1 MELTDLMKYYLQK
14 KMKKFLVLGLTAFSL
29 MGCVA
34 ERDFVVE
41 SDYSYRGKFKQYN
54 TFNFLNI
61 GDTVNFNGLSDK
73 LIRDEIERRMISQGY
88 RLSNKPSLYVA
99 YKVFNNDMK
108 FKGYEQ
114 MELESW
120 DQFFAKKA
128 ENERNLE
135 YIQEAKYNT
144 KDYELKEGTLLIDFI
159 DRKSHGVIWQG
170 YASGLFDNRTYFSKD
185 VKYAVR
191 SILNQYRLLASSYQQ

>member
-1 MELTDLMKYYLQK
+1 MKN
-14 KMKKFLVLGLTAFSL
+14 FLLPLLVCTSL
-29 MGCVA
+29 LGCVS
-34 ERDFVVE
+34 ERDFIVE
-41 SDYSYRGKFKQYN
+41 YDYSYRGKFKQYN

-61 GDTVNFNGLSDK
+61 GDTVDFNGLSDH
-73 LIRDEIERRMISQGY
+73 LIRDEITRRMVSQGY
-88 RLSNKPSLYVA
+88 KLSNKPSLYVA
-99 YKVFNNDMK
+99 YKVFSDDMK
-108 FKGYEQ
+108 FKGYDQ

-128 ENERNLE
+128 ENEYNLE
-135 YIQEAKYNT
+135 YIKEAQYNT

-170 YASGLFDNRTYFSKD
+170 YASGLFDDRTYFSKD

-191 SILNQYRLLASSYQQ
+191 SILNQYRLLAASYQ

>member
-1 MELTDLMKYYLQK
+1 MKNYLP
-14 KMKKFLVLGLTAFSL
+14 LLLICVSL
-29 MGCVA
+29 ASCVS
-34 ERDFVVE
+34 ERDFIVE
-41 SDYSYRGKFKQYN
+41 YDYSYRGKFKQYN
-54 TFNFLNI
+54 TFNFLNL

-73 LIRDEIERRMISQGY
+73 LIRDEIERRMVSQGY
-88 RLSNKPSLYVA
+88 KLSNKPSLYVA
-99 YKVFNNDMK
+99 YKVFSNDMK

-128 ENERNLE
+128 ENEYNLE
-135 YIQEAKYNT
+135 YIKEAQYNT
-144 KDYELKEGTLLIDFI
+144 RDYELKEGTLLIDFI

-170 YASGLFDNRTYFSKD
+170 YASGLFDDKTYFSKD

-191 SILNQYRLLASSYQQ
+191 SILNQYRLLAASFQ

>member
-1 MELTDLMKYYLQK
+1 
-14 KMKKFLVLGLTAFSL
+14 MKKLLTLILIGFSV

-41 SDYSYRGKFKQYN
+41 YDYSYRGKFKQYN

-61 GDTVNFNGLSDK
+61 GDTVNFNGLSDYM
-73 LIRDEIERRMISQGY
+73 IRDEIERRMISQGY
-88 RLSNKPSLYVA
+88 KLSNKPSLYVA
-99 YKVFNNDMK
+99 YKVFDNDMK
-108 FKGYEQ
+108 FKGYDQ

-135 YIQEAKYNT
+135 YIEEAKYNT

-170 YASGLFDNRTYFSKD
+170 YASGLFDDKTYFSKD

-191 SILNQYRLLASSYQQ
+191 SILNQYRLLAASYQQ

>member
-1 MELTDLMKYYLQK
+1 MKNYLP
-14 KMKKFLVLGLTAFSL
+14 LLLICVSL

-34 ERDFVVE
+34 ERDFIVE
-41 SDYSYRGKFKQYN
+41 YDYSYRGKFKQYN

-88 RLSNKPSLYVA
+88 KLSNKPSLYVA
-99 YKVFNNDMK
+99 YKVFSNDMK

-120 DQFFAKKA
+120 DQFFATKA

-135 YIQEAKYNT
+135 YIKEAQYT
-144 KDYELKEGTLLIDFI
+144 TRDYELKEGTLLIDFI

-170 YASGLFDNRTYFSKD
+170 YASGLFDDRTYFSKD

-191 SILNQYRLLASSYQQ
+191 SILNQYRLLAASYQ